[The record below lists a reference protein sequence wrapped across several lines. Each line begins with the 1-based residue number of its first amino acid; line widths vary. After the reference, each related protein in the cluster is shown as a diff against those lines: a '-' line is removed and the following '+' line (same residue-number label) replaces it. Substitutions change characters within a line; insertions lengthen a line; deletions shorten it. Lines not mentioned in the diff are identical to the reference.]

1 MEFYVPLEEQKEALK
16 SVESLTDFIMDNNLD
31 NEWLEFFLDNA
42 YYDGGDY
49 VSEYFKNYYKKMKM
63 TKEEESKDRALWEE
77 DFEGDFPRN
86 VEEGTA
92 NHTIRDFVSLLASR
106 VLSDYSVHDIK
117 DIEVWRGIGGG
128 ELNTGNLG
136 ECWTDNKE
144 VADTWVGGNDLVMH
158 AFVKDWGIDWISS
171 FWFHTVDD
179 EYEIRVCDQR
189 AIESVE
195 VKDRKGNI
203 VYSRKQEADR
213 LTEADKSRFV
223 DKMVNLTDEQKSRF
237 KSALKYDTSLENTIY
252 RALGDWQKSSDWT
265 WDSIEPYVSKAE
277 TNHANRIEKD
287 KRDSKVALE
296 EGVDYNVF
304 YKDKYFTVYEVLTY
318 PAMCVIASDAFEP
331 KLIAEIPSW
340 AWENADINEWCE
352 EAEANGE
359 ATASGAHW
367 CVALKRD
374 KSHWNE
380 YVDVDGYHMY
390 VGCKTYA
397 YEDDPFGK
405 ICFFDNGDYIEAWDA
420 NDENHSIDD
429 TGDWANLLNRLVKKI
444 KGVGDEGA
452 YFKAFPEDKG
462 KENGYVSFCEELK
475 DFGVHC
481 EFKTRKDGF
490 IDLYV
495 TIYKN
500 AMKDSLRNAVDNFLF
515 KTNIDWWNIYG
526 DDCTKVKANIRTDK
540 TAKTIRNGLENLLR
554 HCQTSY
560 SKDGRDWVKEACDII
575 GEEFNTHVIPLGEFE
590 DFTETELNTD
600 DILKGDVDMK
610 VTAVIDRKDNGEFEF
625 TIRVIGEF
633 KDWEEELKA
642 IERDN
647 AWARTQLDVF
657 DGSGDDIMFVYFL
670 SPSSNPREDCKRVFT
685 VIHTILDG
693 EMSE

>member
-1 MEFYVPLEEQKEALK
+1 M
-16 SVESLTDFIMDNNLD
+16 
-31 NEWLEFFLDNA
+31 
-42 YYDGGDY
+42 
-49 VSEYFKNYYKKMKM
+49 
-63 TKEEESKDRALWEE
+63 
-77 DFEGDFPRN
+77 
-86 VEEGTA
+86 
-92 NHTIRDFVSLLASR
+92 
-106 VLSDYSVHDIK
+106 
-117 DIEVWRGIGGG
+117 
-128 ELNTGNLG
+128 
-136 ECWTDNKE
+136 
-144 VADTWVGGNDLVMH
+144 
-158 AFVKDWGIDWISS
+158 
-171 FWFHTVDD
+171 
-179 EYEIRVCDQR
+179 
-189 AIESVE
+189 
-195 VKDRKGNI
+195 
-203 VYSRKQEADR
+203 
-213 LTEADKSRFV
+213 
-223 DKMVNLTDEQKSRF
+223 
-237 KSALKYDTSLENTIY
+237 
-252 RALGDWQKSSDWT
+252 
-265 WDSIEPYVSKAE
+265 
-277 TNHANRIEKD
+277 
-287 KRDSKVALE
+287 ALE

-340 AWENADINEWCE
+340 AWDNADINEWCE

-390 VGCKTYA
+390 VGCKTHA

-444 KGVGDEGA
+444 KGVGDEDA
-452 YFKAFPEDKG
+452 YFKTFPEDKG

-515 KTNIDWWNIYG
+515 KTSIDWWNIYG

-560 SKDGRDWVKEACDII
+560 SKDGRDWVKEACGII

-610 VTAVIDRKDNGEFEF
+610 VTAVIDRRDNGEFEF

-647 AWARTQLDVF
+647 TWARTQLDVF
-657 DGSGDDIMFVYFL
+657 DGGGDDTMFVYFL

-685 VIHTILDG
+685 VIRTILDG